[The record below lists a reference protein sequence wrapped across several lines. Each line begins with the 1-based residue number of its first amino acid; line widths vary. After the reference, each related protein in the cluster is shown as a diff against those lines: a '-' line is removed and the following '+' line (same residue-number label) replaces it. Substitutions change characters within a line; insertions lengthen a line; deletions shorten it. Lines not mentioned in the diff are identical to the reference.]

1 MTPKDAKP
9 LTVTCSVQVLEDV
22 LPGDDGKHCECEIIL
37 GSAFHKGLN
46 PMWLPED
53 WSGEE
58 PGERTIPLETMRQLM
73 EARVDPRFREVYQTL
88 GLKGWESD
96 ALRRSGWT
104 VTRLATVQGCD
115 PSVLDAI
122 VWRVQEREEAFA
134 VNREKMED
142 LVKR

>member
-73 EARVDPRFREVYQTL
+73 EARVDPRKYFPSAGAQ
-88 GLKGWESD
+88 KGWTKRAFLNYFAGPPD
-96 ALRRSGWT
+96 GKHAKMT
-104 VTRLATVQGCD
+104 
-115 PSVLDAI
+115 
-122 VWRVQEREEAFA
+122 EAEQTIA
-134 VNREKMED
+134 QHEM
-142 LVKR
+142 